1 MTTMTMMLKMIYD
14 FSGDVD
20 ATLESEESNSFDDD
34 EIILIT
40 KTKKVKKQ
48 TFSQKFSLDE
58 QLTMDKIYHGFSIGY
73 SDGSN
78 IIIKKDENCIIP
90 TAKCF
95 WKDPHDVINIVKTR
109 SQTEKQEIIGSGSMM
124 NYLNIKKETE
134 NFII

>member
-1 MTTMTMMLKMIYD
+1 MTMMLKMVYD
-14 FSGDVD
+14 FSGNID
-20 ATLESEESNSFDDD
+20 ATSESEESNSFDDD
-34 EIILIT
+34 DNNINYENKKSK
-40 KTKKVKKQ
+40 KTI
-48 TFSQKFSLDE
+48 FSQKFSLDE

-109 SQTEKQEIIGSGSMM
+109 SQTEKQEIIGSGSMI
-124 NYLNIKKETE
+124 NYLNMKKETE
-134 NFII
+134 KFII

>member
-1 MTTMTMMLKMIYD
+1 MTTMTMMLKMVYD
-14 FSGDVD
+14 FSGNID
-20 ATLESEESNSFDDD
+20 ATSESEESNSFDDD
-34 EIILIT
+34 DNNINYENKKSK
-40 KTKKVKKQ
+40 KTI
-48 TFSQKFSLDE
+48 FSQKFSLDE

-109 SQTEKQEIIGSGSMM
+109 SQTEKQEIIGSGSMI
-124 NYLNIKKETE
+124 NYLNMKKETE
-134 NFII
+134 KFII

>member
-14 FSGDVD
+14 FSGDID
-20 ATLESEESNSFDDD
+20 TTSESEESNSFDDD
-34 EIILIT
+34 DNNINYENKKSK
-40 KTKKVKKQ
+40 KTIS
-48 TFSQKFSLDE
+48 SQKFSLDE

-109 SQTEKQEIIGSGSMM
+109 SQTEKQEIIGSGSMI
-124 NYLNIKKETE
+124 NYLNIKKETK
-134 NFII
+134 NVII

>member
-14 FSGDVD
+14 FSGDID
-20 ATLESEESNSFDDD
+20 ATSESEESNSFDDD
-34 EIILIT
+34 DNNINYEN
-40 KTKKVKKQ
+40 KKSKKKI
-48 TFSQKFSLDE
+48 FSQKFSLDE

-95 WKDPHDVINIVKTR
+95 WKDPHDVINIIKTR
-109 SQTEKQEIIGSGSMM
+109 SQTEKQEIIGSGIMI

-134 NFII
+134 NVII